1 MPFPQNAALIDS
13 IVRKAMY
20 DQVAAAANARFYPR
34 ISEEVAQPTTTATYT
49 TFGSVPEPNQL
60 TGSIVGGG
68 SRRATAIND
77 YTHTNTI
84 LEWEQNVPMYGSTL
98 EDNPGEAERI
108 GRQIGQKATVFL
120 DKQAAVALTS
130 TTALGYD
137 GIALYSASHAESGS
151 NQSNT
156 DSDSIVLLSDP
167 TVGELETAL
176 SNQIAV
182 MRGFTDDQGTPV
194 NEGETRWHA
203 LIPPIYEQVFDNAT
217 NPNLSPQAVDSSGGT
232 GVFKNKVTY
241 TVSAYATDDGLPT
254 GTADRYFLFAENAFM
269 KALRYYTK
277 TPLDV
282 SSNFGNNNSDV
293 WRSQRLAIFASYARW
308 NFGVGDW
315 KSTTRQ
321 VFTTT

>member
-1 MPFPQNAALIDS
+1 MPFPQNTALVDS

-20 DQVAAAANARFYPR
+20 DQVAAAQNQRFYPR
-34 ISEEVAQPTTTATYT
+34 ISEEVPQPTTTTTYT
-49 TFGSVPEPNQL
+49 TFGAVPEPNQL

-68 SRRATAIND
+68 SRRATALND

-84 LEWEQNVPMYGSTL
+84 LEWEQTVPMYRSVL

-108 GRQIGQKATVFL
+108 GRQMGQKFTVHL

-130 TTALGYD
+130 TAALGYD
-137 GIALYSASHAESGS
+137 GIALYSASHAETGAS
-151 NQSNT
+151 QSNT

-167 TVGELETAL
+167 TAAELETAL
-176 SNQIAV
+176 TNQIAV
-182 MRGFTDDQGTPV
+182 MRNFTDDQGTPV
-194 NEGETRWHA
+194 NEGVTRFHA
-203 LIPPIYEQVFDNAT
+203 LIPPIYEAVFDTVT
-217 NPNLSPQAVDSSGGT
+217 NPNMSAQAIDSSGGT
-232 GVFKNKVTY
+232 GVFRGKVTY
-241 TVSAYATDDGLPT
+241 TVSAYATDDGLT
-254 GTADRYFLFAENAFM
+254 SGTADRYFLFAEGAFM

-277 TPLDV
+277 TPLDL
-282 SSNFGNNNSDV
+282 SSNVGDNSSDT
-293 WRSQRLAIFASYARW
+293 WRTQQLALFTSYSRW